1 MSVCSG
7 HGVALA
13 WPDEIQTT
21 YFLSSSHTSDL
32 NEGPT
37 MVCES
42 SVRLTGNPVPDDS
55 FGKKFKDPAMFL
67 SKGWRVSIGG
77 RGDRTGASVRQRVS
91 LERSK
96 HRDVTQVCLSVYVNS
111 SRVGLIS
118 FGSRIS
124 HKNAGYGKAPVIPT
138 FYVNSSRVGFIS
150 FGCSRI
156 SYKNAGYGKAPVIPT
171 SYVNSSRVGF
181 ISFGCSRI
189 SHKNAGYG
197 KASVIPTSTKLGK
210 FPSSRHQQRPTTSHT
225 LQQLIQTTVTEMRR
239 CAMMSTL
246 GADVSRELISI
257 SIVLPQAEAA
267 GSSETSV
274 HTYQT
279 TPHSHV
285 I

>member
-1 MSVCSG
+1 
-7 HGVALA
+7 
-13 WPDEIQTT
+13 
-21 YFLSSSHTSDL
+21 
-32 NEGPT
+32 
-37 MVCES
+37 
-42 SVRLTGNPVPDDS
+42 
-55 FGKKFKDPAMFL
+55 MFL

-124 HKNAGYGKAPVIPT
+124 H
-138 FYVNSSRVGFIS
+138 
-150 FGCSRI
+150 
-156 SYKNAGYGKAPVIPT
+156 KNAGYGKAPVIPT